1 MNTPDAGGRPHWDDV
16 YARKDEAE
24 VSWFEEVPELSLE
37 LIAATGARPDGRI
50 VDIGGGASRL
60 VDCLLDHGF
69 TDLTVLDLSPKALAQ
84 ARSRLGGRA
93 DRVTWIAA
101 DVTSWTPPMQ
111 YEVWHDRAAFHFL
124 TDADDRCRYVKTLEA
139 ALSPGGHAIIATF
152 ALDGPEKCS
161 GLPVAR
167 YDPEGLAEALGPGFR
182 LVEARRHVHETPW
195 GSTQSFQSSRFVR
208 S

>member
-1 MNTPDAGGRPHWDDV
+1 MNTPDPDGRLHWDEV

-24 VSWFEEVPELSLE
+24 LSWFEHVPELSLE
-37 LIAATGARPDGRI
+37 LIAATGARPDWRI

-111 YEVWHDRAAFHFL
+111 YDVWHDRAAFHFL
-124 TDADDRCRYVKTLEA
+124 TDADDRRRYVETLEG
-139 ALSPGGHAIIATF
+139 ALAPHGHTIIATF
-152 ALDGPEKCS
+152 APDGPEKCS

-167 YDPEGLAEALGPGFR
+167 YDPEGLADVLGPGFR
-182 LVEARRHVHETPW
+182 LAEARRRRHATPW
-195 GSTQSFQSSRFVR
+195 GSTQSFQFSRFVR